1 MPITFMPLLDD
12 FRQWLDQGKCR
23 VGQVTILAPAE
34 TGRAGWALCHADDR
48 ATALAGGE
56 GLEISSDPEGA
67 RMIALYN
74 DAGDYRPLR
83 SSPDLRRG
91 WLFEAGDI
99 SQLRLALDH
108 LYPAALGLW
117 SSHLRG
123 EAGITTFRE
132 KLQRQ
137 TGMYRSA
144 NRISDTR
151 AQALIRRVCHPGTGC
166 LKRILWPISGEH
178 EVHSL
183 PPEKFLDGDA
193 PPAADEIPLLCQEA
207 CNILVAE
214 ARIEA
219 RNEVIVVK
227 E

>member
-1 MPITFMPLLDD
+1 MPLSDD
-12 FRQWLDQGKCR
+12 FRQWLDAGKCR
-23 VGQVTILAPAE
+23 IGQVAILAPSE
-34 TGRAGWALCHADDR
+34 TGSASWLLCHTADR
-48 ATALAGGE
+48 EAALAGG
-56 GLEISSDPEGA
+56 GDLERFTSAEDA
-67 RMIALYN
+67 RGVALSN
-74 DAGDYRPLR
+74 EDGEYRPLR
-83 SSPDLRRG
+83 FSPDLRRG
-91 WLFEAGDI
+91 WLLELADPE
-99 SQLRLALDH
+99 QLRLALDH

-117 SSHLRG
+117 RSHLRG
-123 EAGITTFRE
+123 APGTTTLRE

-151 AQALIRRVCHPGTGC
+151 AQGLIRRVCHPSTGC
-166 LKRILWPISGEH
+166 LKRILWPISSDH

-183 PPEKFLDGDA
+183 PPEKFLDRGA
-193 PPAADEIPLLCQEA
+193 PPAPDEIPLLCQEA

-219 RNEVIVVK
+219 RNEVIVIK